1 MKIRINKR
9 KMAMLAI
16 LLVVLAGCARV
27 TGSDGHVLPEKIIA
41 LTTPFK
47 QMFDTEGWFEALF
60 VWPFAQLINFFSSYV
75 GVGLSVVLVTVLSR
89 LVTLSMTVKS
99 TVATQ
104 KMQMIQPELN
114 KINEKYAGK
123 TDEQSKMKMSQ
134 ETMAL
139 YNKHQINPFGA
150 IFTSFAQLPVI
161 MAIWQAVQRAE
172 SVINGE
178 FLGLNMSV
186 KPTDQ
191 ITGNFMNGGYIYL
204 ILIIL
209 MGIAQF
215 ASMKL
220 PQYLAKRNMSDR
232 EKKAAPAA
240 NQTAMM
246 TNMMF
251 VMIMFMAL
259 GMPTAM
265 TFYWLVSAALAAL
278 QAIYIQMRYIDHEKT
293 V

>member
-1 MKIRINKR
+1 
-9 KMAMLAI
+9 
-16 LLVVLAGCARV
+16 
-27 TGSDGHVLPEKIIA
+27 
-41 LTTPFK
+41 
-47 QMFDTEGWFEALF
+47 
-60 VWPFAQLINFFSSYV
+60 
-75 GVGLSVVLVTVLSR
+75 
-89 LVTLSMTVKS
+89 
-99 TVATQ
+99 
-104 KMQMIQPELN
+104 
-114 KINEKYAGK
+114 
-123 TDEQSKMKMSQ
+123 
-134 ETMAL
+134 
-139 YNKHQINPFGA
+139 
-150 IFTSFAQLPVI
+150 
-161 MAIWQAVQRAE
+161 
-172 SVINGE
+172 
-178 FLGLNMSV
+178 
-186 KPTDQ
+186 
-191 ITGNFMNGGYIYL
+191 MNGGYIYL